1 MAEETK
7 FYTNPDFIARSPF
20 TVQLDD
26 SLLFEYCLGE
36 ATKPSVPR

>member
-1 MAEETK
+1 MAEETT
-7 FYTNPDFIARSPF
+7 FTNPDFIARSPF
-20 TVQLDD
+20 AVYLDD